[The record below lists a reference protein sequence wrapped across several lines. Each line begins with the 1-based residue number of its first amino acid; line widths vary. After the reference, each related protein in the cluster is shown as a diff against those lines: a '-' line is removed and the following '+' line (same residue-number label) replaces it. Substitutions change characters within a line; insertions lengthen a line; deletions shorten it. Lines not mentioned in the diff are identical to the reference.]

1 MNILKDSAILNLRDF
16 NRIKKSINF
25 PLLTNSTPI
34 HKYSLTPMRDNEK
47 KLQKALEHRQLLMD
61 YDEKKVEY
69 EKKREFET
77 SKIGERY
84 PGVSHDDWA
93 VRAIDE
99 ICRYAKITTVIDKQ
113 LKEKKEIENMYKK
126 KEEKLDLMVE
136 IERLKGLKNQEDKE
150 RNLQKMKEDGKRVI
164 LEQIEDN
171 KKAKIKQKESEEKER
186 IALLNLIEQQQKKED
201 ELNQIKKKEAEKR
214 IQESIEAN
222 RKAILDKK
230 QRILEEIEED
240 IKIER
245 YNKEKYRKE
254 EEALK
259 EKKRLEY
266 EKEMKLQKL
275 REKQE
280 KAQDNRE
287 LLDEIRAKRAF
298 EEANKKERL
307 RQKEE
312 MMLKEKKFKDLI
324 EANNKQKLDREMLL
338 AEEAKKEKE
347 EFGRIIRE
355 YQKEIEENKR
365 KEIIRKQKL
374 MEHNANLKR
383 QIADKEERE
392 KLHKREILE
401 EGRINQQK
409 LDQYQKSIEA
419 LKNDRIQNL
428 RKLKIDEK
436 YILPLKKFNLKDLNK
451 H

>member
-1 MNILKDSAILNLRDF
+1 M
-16 NRIKKSINF
+16 
-25 PLLTNSTPI
+25 
-34 HKYSLTPMRDNEK
+34 
-47 KLQKALEHRQLLMD
+47 
-61 YDEKKVEY
+61 
-69 EKKREFET
+69 
-77 SKIGERY
+77 
-84 PGVSHDDWA
+84 
-93 VRAIDE
+93 
-99 ICRYAKITTVIDKQ
+99 
-113 LKEKKEIENMYKK
+113 
-126 KEEKLDLMVE
+126 
-136 IERLKGLKNQEDKE
+136 
-150 RNLQKMKEDGKRVI
+150 
-164 LEQIEDN
+164 
-171 KKAKIKQKESEEKER
+171 
-186 IALLNLIEQQQKKED
+186 
-201 ELNQIKKKEAEKR
+201 
-214 IQESIEAN
+214 
-222 RKAILDKK
+222 
-230 QRILEEIEED
+230 
-240 IKIER
+240 
-245 YNKEKYRKE
+245 
-254 EEALK
+254 
-259 EKKRLEY
+259 EY

-347 EFGRIIRE
+347 EFERIIRE

-374 MEHNANLKR
+374 MDHNANLKR